1 MCTPSLA
8 IDCIIEFE
16 DSVVLVWRKDPP
28 ADTFAIPGGFVSVGE
43 TAELA
48 TIREVKEETNLTLS
62 SLEQFRCYSDPS
74 RDARRHTVSMVFR
87 GVVDS
92 VTDIHTGDDAKSV
105 KIVPMT
111 EVLTLALAFDHRKI
125 FEEYLA
131 RFHPALLAKP

>member
-8 IDCIIEFE
+8 IDCIIEYE
-16 DSVVLVWRKDPP
+16 ENVVLVWRKDPP

-43 TAELA
+43 TVEAA
-48 TIREVKEETNLTLS
+48 TIREVKEETNLTLT
-62 SLEQFRCYSDPS
+62 SLEQFRMYSNPS

-87 GVVDS
+87 GTVAS

-105 KIVPMT
+105 KVVPLAD
-111 EVLTLALAFDHRKI
+111 VLSLTLAFDHRKI

-131 RFHPALLAKP
+131 RFHPDVV